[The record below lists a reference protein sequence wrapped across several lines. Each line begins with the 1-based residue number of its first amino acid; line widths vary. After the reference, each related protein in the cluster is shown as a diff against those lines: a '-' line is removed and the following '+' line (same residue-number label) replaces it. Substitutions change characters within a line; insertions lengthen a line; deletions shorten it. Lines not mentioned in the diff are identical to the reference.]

1 MFLSSGGGLN
11 AASLNNLGGAPVND
25 SKTILQ
31 AHLGNN
37 LSAVSFVA
45 GNANVVNDTLGTGNW
60 KFYVAPSTSIAAIT
74 GASNSTEWTVGN
86 LLSYSSGSSP
96 ILNYSFD
103 PSTKSGSTIKNLATN
118 DYDLTLTNGATI
130 KPRDLYSTQNA
141 GSYIINGQTNPTLT
155 FHRGYTYRIVTGHVN
170 YPMYIQTVP
179 APYSS
184 GNVYNTGV
192 TNNGTGTLVITIVVT
207 NDTPSTLY
215 YTHAGGTIGTG
226 SGTINIVAS
235 GEPDTVLSMNVS
247 SGQYATSSVPLSFSQ
262 PWTIS
267 FVYQFTGTFNGD
279 PTIFEIGNAT
289 GFGLRIAGGNSARS
303 IISYQNGTV
312 FSSQSYASSNS
323 NSYNHYALVY
333 NNGSFTGYFNATTS
347 VTFQGSPQLNVVSD
361 YTYINFGKSNMSSV
375 TNPTTGTRVIEIDN
389 FQIFNSALSLS
400 DITALYNGTYV
411 SPPPTLNDTTTSTT
425 WMPTPGTLVDSTE
438 TLYTVKSNEVALT
451 PGTNSTYAV
460 WTATKSTNLKID
472 VSFADYNSRS
482 ANGVGFQMFK
492 IKADN
497 TFDSVLFP
505 RTVTSTAL
513 TNANS
518 SNYLTVSSINTTVN
532 AGDKIY
538 YRVDANGTTTSAS
551 SILAT
556 TIFTDAV
563 SVATNPVENK
573 LLQASL
579 GNNLS
584 TTSLVAGNANTVLD
598 TLGSG
603 DWKFYV
609 APSTS
614 IEAISAAS
622 ASSEWTGGS
631 VLPYVLPPSVPTD
644 MSIWSPFTTA
654 VYDSV
659 GNYPGTLMLG
669 AKIAVDG
676 GRVGGGGYLS
686 LYNSATTP
694 GTYFRFA
701 PFSITTGGLSFAFW
715 AKLDPASFASGGGR
729 IFDIGNGETNRI
741 LLGRQVDGISFYV
754 DAASGGWIY
763 TPPTGTLYDN
773 VWRHYAITIEYGGT
787 GGAASTYKLYING
800 SIISSITTTKQY
812 PQLGFRT
819 NNNISTY
826 ANADGTDNGS
836 RGIVGGIDDFQ
847 IFNRAIDATQVSNI
861 YNNTTPPTDMIVSYN
876 FNAVGI
882 HSAIL
887 MNGATIATD
896 GSPGPGQGYLSLTAT
911 SSQYATLPAFTTGT
925 NGLSFAC
932 WFRSNATGNYARI
945 FDFTNGKFI
954 NMILFG
960 LNTNGFFIDVDNSLT
975 DEYAKG
981 DVGGIS
987 MNDNIWRHVV
997 LIFHPTNGWTLY
1009 LNGVSYYTDALG
1021 PYPDAVSRT
1030 TNYIGKSIDTSPYYN
1045 GGIDDFRYYNRAIT
1059 AEEVFL
1065 IYSQPAM
1072 YYPFDVADINPSITT
1087 QVGEYSTGSYVY
1099 SGTLVNNA
1107 TIAVDGNSRVSGKG
1121 YLSLSSTSTQYV
1133 NLTLPISTGANG
1145 LSFAFWYRLDAS
1157 LKNQRFF
1164 CFSNG
1169 FHLQEIMMGV
1179 DSTLASFVICAN
1191 TNDTKMTSPIYNNNT
1206 WNHVVWTITPT
1217 SGTATWRIYVNGSI
1231 TETKT
1236 LQQYPGELSTRVNNW
1251 IGRAWYTGTTN
1262 DVAYNGGIDDFRFYN
1277 RAITAEEVSALYAG
1291 PQPPALKDVGTGVT
1305 WIPKPAVAVDATET
1319 SYTVKSTEIAL
1330 KPGTNSTY
1338 AVWTSPKST
1347 NLKIDV
1353 SFADYHS
1360 RSTNGVGFQMFKIN
1374 RDNTF
1379 GSVIFS
1385 RTTTASAIT
1394 DATLLTGTA
1403 SYLSVPSRTI
1413 SVAAGDKVVYRI
1425 DGNGSPTLASSV
1437 LATNIYVD
1445 PNQDLKQNTILQ
1457 AHLGN
1462 NLTATTFVAGNAN
1475 IVNDTLGTGNWK
1487 FYVAP
1492 STSIAA
1498 ITGASNS
1505 TEWTVGNLLSYSLP
1519 STPPVNYSIFY
1530 PFDSDSFSGTN
1541 VGNKA
1546 TGSYVND
1553 AVLTSSATISTSQ
1566 YKYGTASL
1574 YLNNP
1579 TGGGSASQHLKLPT
1593 FTISQS
1599 TGFSVSLWVYNV
1611 RSALDVTFLF
1621 DFSTSGSGTGSNN
1634 MMLNLTGSN
1643 RYQFYSNYSS
1653 NSGGVITS
1661 DTSDV
1666 RKLNQWSHVCITINT
1681 SNFTTI
1687 YVDLVSVYSGTPAG
1701 SAFAGGAKTSA
1712 MLGATYFGNNSFYGY
1727 IDDFKIYNRPLTLAE
1742 VTALYTGPSPAK
1754 LSDTGATW
1762 MSAPGTP
1769 VDATETLYTVKSNEV
1784 ALTPGTNSTYAV
1796 WTATK
1801 STNLKIDVSFADYHS
1816 RSANGVGFQMFK
1828 IKSDN
1833 TFDSVLFPRTVTTTA
1848 LTNANSSNYL
1858 TIPSINTTVNTG
1870 DKIYYRVDGNG
1881 ISTSASSVLATAIYT
1896 DAVSTAVNPVET
1908 KLVQAQLATNLSNAS
1923 LVAGNANTILDT
1935 AGAGDWKFYVAPSTS
1950 IAAISAASASSEW
1963 TGGSILP
1970 YVLPPSVPTD
1980 MSFCFTFNSNA
1991 VSGTTVSSSVGG
2003 YTGSLMNNAVIVTDG
2018 SPGPGNGYALLTK
2031 VNNSPSGYIVLPVLT
2046 FTTFGLTISMWFR
2059 ATTNNVTFARLFD
2072 MYPFTIHIN
2081 SSPDGI
2087 GFNGGGISNGTIY
2100 TGTVRDNVWRHLAV
2114 TITNSGASSAYK
2126 CYINGTLQQTTTS
2139 SYINLATTYQQS
2151 TIGTVKFFGGSG
2163 GDESF
2168 DGGIDDFRIYHR
2180 PITAEEVL
2188 LIYSQ
2193 PAIYFPFDVADVSLS
2208 APTKV
2213 GDLATGSYVYSG
2225 TLTAGSG
2232 SSSNATIVVDS
2243 RSRVSGKGY
2252 LSLVKTNKSFFN
2264 FTPFGVVTSGLTI
2277 AMWFRA
2283 TTSNEFG
2290 RLFDMRNP
2298 EISLT
2303 VTSTALSLYVTP
2315 NTIFVYTFNFR
2326 DNVWRHVALTITY
2339 AGTSGGSSVYRLYVD
2354 GVVQRTSSPVAYPA
2368 LGNRIFE
2375 GLPAYCLGTAV
2386 NGNSAAELFD
2396 GGIDDFRV
2404 YQRTLSPEEVTALYA
2419 GPQPPSLK
2427 DTVTGA
2433 TWLTNPAIPVD
2444 ATETSYTVKSNEIA
2458 LKPGA
2463 NSTYA
2468 IWTSPKTTNI
2478 RLDVSFADYHTR
2490 STSGVGFQIFKIN
2503 SDNTFGSVIFPRTT
2517 TVSAL
2522 TDANSSNSSNYL
2534 TIPSTSLSVATGDKV
2549 VYRIDGNGAPTL
2561 ASSVLATNIYSYS
2574 GRWT

>member
-11 AASLNNLGGAPVND
+11 AASLNNLGGAAVNN

-118 DYDLTLTNGATI
+118 DYGLTLTNGATI

-438 TLYTVKSNEVALT
+438 TLYTVKSNEIALK

-518 SNYLTVSSINTTVN
+518 SNYLTVPSINTTVN

-563 SVATNPVENK
+563 SVASNPVENK
-573 LLQASL
+573 LLQAQL
-579 GNNLS
+579 ATNLNAA
-584 TTSLVAGNANTVLD
+584 TLVAGNANTVLD

-614 IEAISAAS
+614 IASITAAS
-622 ASSEWTGGS
+622 AVDEWTGGS
-631 VLPYVLPPSVPTD
+631 ILPYVLPPSVPTD
-644 MSIWSPFTTA
+644 MAFWYTMNSNKVTSPTIN
-654 VYDSV
+654 DSV
-659 GNYPGTLMLG
+659 GNYAGTL
-669 AKIAVDG
+669 
-676 GRVGGGGYLS
+676 
-686 LYNSATTP
+686 
-694 GTYFRFA
+694 F
-701 PFSITTGGLSFAFW
+701 
-715 AKLDPASFASGGGR
+715 
-729 IFDIGNGETNRI
+729 
-741 LLGRQVDGISFYV
+741 
-754 DAASGGWIY
+754 
-763 TPPTGTLYDN
+763 
-773 VWRHYAITIEYGGT
+773 
-787 GGAASTYKLYING
+787 G
-800 SIISSITTTKQY
+800 S
-812 PQLGFRT
+812 P
-819 NNNISTY
+819 
-826 ANADGTDNGS
+826 
-836 RGIVGGIDDFQ
+836 V
-847 IFNRAIDATQVSNI
+847 
-861 YNNTTPPTDMIVSYN
+861 
-876 FNAVGI
+876 
-882 HSAIL
+882 
-887 MNGATIATD
+887 ATIATD
-896 GSPGPGQGYLSLTAT
+896 GSPGPGQGYLLLSSA
-911 SSQYATLPAFTTGT
+911 SSQYATLPTFTTGSV
-925 NGLSFAC
+925 GLSFSF
-932 WFRSNATGNYARI
+932 WFRSNASVDYVRFFQFSNGTNNNVIDFGIALNKFYNNTTTGTSATGSNVSEI
-945 FDFTNGKFI
+945 GTTSI
-954 NMILFG
+954 
-960 LNTNGFFIDVDNSLT
+960 
-975 DEYAKG
+975 
-981 DVGGIS
+981 
-987 MNDNIWRHVV
+987 NDNVWRHVV
-997 LIFHPTNGWTLY
+997 FIFHPTNGWTLY
-1009 LNGVSYYTDALG
+1009 LNGVLDYTNPTG
-1021 PYPDAVSRT
+1021 TYPTATSRT
-1030 TNYIGKSIDTSPYYN
+1030 VNYLG
-1045 GGIDDFRYYNRAIT
+1045 RT
-1059 AEEVFL
+1059 A
-1065 IYSQPAM
+1065 
-1072 YYPFDVADINPSITT
+1072 
-1087 QVGEYSTGSYVY
+1087 G
-1099 SGTLVNNA
+1099 
-1107 TIAVDGNSRVSGKG
+1107 
-1121 YLSLSSTSTQYV
+1121 
-1133 NLTLPISTGANG
+1133 
-1145 LSFAFWYRLDAS
+1145 
-1157 LKNQRFF
+1157 
-1164 CFSNG
+1164 
-1169 FHLQEIMMGV
+1169 
-1179 DSTLASFVICAN
+1179 STL
-1191 TNDTKMTSPIYNNNT
+1191 Y
-1206 WNHVVWTITPT
+1206 
-1217 SGTATWRIYVNGSI
+1217 
-1231 TETKT
+1231 
-1236 LQQYPGELSTRVNNW
+1236 
-1251 IGRAWYTGTTN
+1251 
-1262 DVAYNGGIDDFRFYN
+1262 YNGGIDDFRFYN
-1277 RAITAEEVSALYAG
+1277 RAITAEEVTLIYSQPAIYFPLNVADINPSVTTQVGEYSTGSYVYNGILTRATIAVDGNSRVSGQGYLSVNGLSGTSGSAQYLTLPTIRLTQSTGFSISLWVYPYLNNDGFIFDFRSASNGDNFMLACYNDSSSKKFVFYPYGTDFIFTENNSMTYDKWNHVCITISPTNFTTIYVDSVSRYSNTPTANAFSGDNAKTLAKLGSTYLGNNGLGGGIDDFRIYHRPLSQAEVSALYAG
-1291 PQPPALKDVGTGVT
+1291 PQPPSLKDVGTGVT
-1305 WIPKPAVAVDATET
+1305 WITKPAIPVDATET
-1319 SYTVKSTEIAL
+1319 SYTVKSNEIAL
-1330 KPGTNSTY
+1330 KPGINSTY

-1360 RSTNGVGFQMFKIN
+1360 RSTSGVGFQMFKIN

-1379 GSVIFS
+1379 GSVIFG
-1385 RTTTASAIT
+1385 RTTTSTA
-1394 DATLLTGTA
+1394 LTNANPTN
-1403 SYLSVPSRTI
+1403 YLSVPSRTI
-1413 SVAAGDKVVYRI
+1413 SVATGDKIYYRI
-1425 DGNGSPTLASSV
+1425 DGNGAPTLASSV

-1611 RSALDVTFLF
+1611 RSALDATFLF

-1634 MMLNLTGSN
+1634 MMLNLTGTN

-1661 DTSDV
+1661 NTEDV

-1712 MLGATYFGNNSFYGY
+1712 MLGATYFGNKSFYGY

-1762 MSAPGTP
+1762 MPTPGTP
-1769 VDATETLYTVKSNEV
+1769 VDSTETLYTVKSNEV

-1801 STNLKIDVSFADYHS
+1801 STNLKIDVSFADYNS

-1833 TFDSVLFPRTVTTTA
+1833 TLNSVLFPRTVTSTA
-1848 LTNANSSNYL
+1848 LTNAAPSNYL
-1858 TIPSINTTVNTG
+1858 TIPSINTTVTVG

-1896 DAVSTAVNPVET
+1896 DAVSVATNPVET

-1950 IAAISAASASSEW
+1950 IAAITSASASSEW
-1963 TGGSILP
+1963 TGGSVLP

-2003 YTGSLMNNAVIVTDG
+2003 YTGTLMNNAVIVTDG

-2151 TIGTVKFFGGSG
+2151 TIGTVNSFGGSG
-2163 GDESF
+2163 GAESF
-2168 DGGIDDFRIYHR
+2168 DGGIDDFRVYHR

-2225 TLTAGSG
+2225 TLTASTTPP
-2232 SSSNATIVVDS
+2232 SSNATIVVDS

-2283 TTSNEFG
+2283 TTSNESA

-2303 VTSTALSLYVTP
+2303 VTPTALSLYVTP
-2315 NTIFVYTFNFR
+2315 NTIFAYTFNFR

-2339 AGTSGGSSVYRLYVD
+2339 AGTSGASSVYRLYVD

-2368 LGNRIFE
+2368 LGNRSFS

-2386 NGNSAAELFD
+2386 NGNSDAELFD

-2433 TWLTNPAIPVD
+2433 TWLTNPATPVD

-2478 RLDVSFADYHTR
+2478 RLDVSFADYHSR
-2490 STSGVGFQIFKIN
+2490 SASGVGFQIFKIN

-2522 TDANSSNSSNYL
+2522 TDLAPTNYL
-2534 TIPSTSLSVATGDKV
+2534 TVPSTSLSVATGDKV